1 MVPMAIV
8 FPIDDA
14 LRFPLLILEWVYA
27 FIALE
32 LGLLFI
38 LKYRKQQKQLKTL
51 QELGFSA
58 LFFGLSL
65 MWFLLIV
72 ADYFASDLNSSPF
85 LMWSEGS
92 MRDLFINCAY
102 YSFMIGALLFS
113 YLMEKY
119 KILLFKKYLF
129 TYIMLIYNSISL
141 MIIIFYLGAIQ
152 ILFLVFW
159 ALFMCFFI
167 IYFIAFY
174 KKVFRRGN
182 SFLNLIKSLPIFLL
196 LSLSFFFSMEYL
208 FSFYGVTFRL
218 AGAIFQLAILG
229 GIFAF
234 FRKLP
239 PLSEF
244 DWQTKLEEL
253 YVMTKSGICI
263 YHKSFQEKTESFD
276 QHIISGAFVSINVLL
291 NELAPAKAQGSSI
304 IKKKGKT
311 VNLYASKFLSG
322 VLISTEELP
331 AINFYLQEF
340 ILKLEQIYQPVLED
354 WKGET
359 QIFAPIMHI
368 AKGYFAS
375 P

>member
-1 MVPMAIV
+1 
-8 FPIDDA
+8 
-14 LRFPLLILEWVYA
+14 
-27 FIALE
+27 
-32 LGLLFI
+32 
-38 LKYRKQQKQLKTL
+38 
-51 QELGFSA
+51 
-58 LFFGLSL
+58 
-65 MWFLLIV
+65 
-72 ADYFASDLNSSPF
+72 
-85 LMWSEGS
+85 
-92 MRDLFINCAY
+92 
-102 YSFMIGALLFS
+102 
-113 YLMEKY
+113 
-119 KILLFKKYLF
+119 
-129 TYIMLIYNSISL
+129 

-159 ALFMCFFI
+159 VLFTCFFI

-276 QHIISGAFVSINVLL
+276 QHLISGAFVSINVLL

-354 WKGET
+354 WKGEI
-359 QIFAPIMHI
+359 QIFAPIVHI

>member
-1 MVPMAIV
+1 MAIV
-8 FPIDDA
+8 FPINDA
-14 LRFPLLILEWVYA
+14 LRFPLLLLEWVYA
-27 FIALE
+27 FISLE
-32 LGLLFI
+32 LGLFFI
-38 LKYRKQQKQLKTL
+38 LKYRRQQKQLKTL
-51 QELGFSA
+51 QELGYTA
-58 LFFGLSL
+58 LFFGFSL
-65 MWFLLIV
+65 MWFFLIEG
-72 ADYFASDLNSSPF
+72 DYFSSNISSAPF
-85 LMWSEGS
+85 LIWSEGS

-119 KILLFKKYLF
+119 KIILFKKYLF
-129 TYIMLIYNSISL
+129 TYIVLIYNSISL
-141 MIIIFYLGAIQ
+141 IIILFYLGVVQ
-152 ILFLVFW
+152 VLFTIFW
-159 ALFMCFFI
+159 TLFICFFTL
-167 IYFIAFY
+167 YFIGFY
-174 KKVFRRGN
+174 KKVFRRE
-182 SFLNLIKSLPIFLL
+182 SSLVNLIKSLPIYLL

-208 FSFYGVTFRL
+208 FTVYGLTFRL
-218 AGAIFQLAILG
+218 AGAIFQIVIIGAIFLS
-229 GIFAF
+229 

-244 DWQTKLEEL
+244 DWQGKLEEL

-263 YHKSFQEKTESFD
+263 YHKSFQEKTEAFD

-322 VLISTEELP
+322 VLISTEEMP
-331 AINFYLQEF
+331 AINFHLQEF
-340 ILKLEQIYQPVLED
+340 ILKLEQIYYPVLVD
-354 WKGET
+354 WKGEIE
-359 QIFAPIMHI
+359 IFAPIAHI